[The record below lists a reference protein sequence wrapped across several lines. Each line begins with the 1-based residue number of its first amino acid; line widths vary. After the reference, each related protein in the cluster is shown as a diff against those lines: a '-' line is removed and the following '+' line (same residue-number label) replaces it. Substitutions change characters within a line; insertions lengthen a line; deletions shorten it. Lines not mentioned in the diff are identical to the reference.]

1 MQSETIKKKT
11 IKASEIEIYARK
23 YAVIFR
29 QYGFRKGDGIHLV
42 VGNRNHSFLVLFG
55 AFLLGGFGSCGDTA
69 LDETNISGM

>member
-11 IKASEIEIYARK
+11 IKASEIEIHARK

-69 LDETNISGM
+69 LDETHISGM